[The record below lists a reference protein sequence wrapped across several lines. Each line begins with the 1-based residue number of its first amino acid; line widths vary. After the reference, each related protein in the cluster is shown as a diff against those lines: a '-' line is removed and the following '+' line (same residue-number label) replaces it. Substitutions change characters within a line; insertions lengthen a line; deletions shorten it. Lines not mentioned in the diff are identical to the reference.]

1 MPSKCLNQLRI
12 YKIAIQ
18 LSEETLIGAKY
29 TENTRNTHKQKL
41 LRDLTWI

>member
-1 MPSKCLNQLRI
+1 MLKSIEK

-41 LRDLTWI
+41 LRDLT